1 MGGAFFPEDADTKV
15 NLIKIAD
22 QALYRAKEAG
32 RDRFE
37 CCFELS
43 AEALALITGTM
54 GNIAADPAAK
64 QGLVN

>member
-1 MGGAFFPEDADTKV
+1 MGGAFFPEDADSKV
-15 NLIKIAD
+15 KLIKAAD

-43 AEALALITGTM
+43 DDDLAQIM
-54 GNIAADPAAK
+54 GKARDLDADQSVK
-64 QGLVN
+64 QGLAN